1 LLRHANDILGQILVI
16 AFFAIMVITP
26 LIILTLGIVN
36 LLRDT
41 SKRGKSILQA
51 LGALAIWVG
60 LSFAMV
66 MVFFMTVFSYP
77 GTGSPSNE
85 MKANAI
91 YIGGTFIYFIVS
103 GALIYWTKSQT
114 KRMPPMGLSC

>member
-91 YIGGTFIYFIVS
+91 YIGGTLFYFIVS

>member
-26 LIILTLGIVN
+26 LIILVLAIVN
-36 LLRDT
+36 LRRDT
-41 SKRGKSILQA
+41 PRQGKTILQA
-51 LGALAIWVG
+51 VSAVVIWAC
-60 LSFAMV
+60 LSFVIV
-66 MVFFMTVFSYP
+66 MIFFMTVFSHP
-77 GTGSPSNE
+77 GTGSPSYE

>member
-1 LLRHANDILGQILVI
+1 MLRHANDILGQILVI
-16 AFFAIMVITP
+16 AFFAIMVTTP

-51 LGALAIWVG
+51 VGALAIWVCI
-60 LSFAMV
+60 SFAMV

-85 MKANAI
+85 MKANGI
-91 YIGGTFIYFIVS
+91 YIGGTFFYFIVS

>member
-51 LGALAIWVG
+51 LGALAIWVC